1 MVKKTGNTVKSGSTR
16 TTRTS
21 RTKKTAEVTSEPV
34 MVNDAFSLINLKTNL
49 KCKSVTQKELANL
62 INEKEIIIAV
72 GPAGT
77 GKSYVS
83 VAKALELLKSSETSF
98 NRIIISKPAVEAEE
112 EHGFL
117 PGDIR
122 EKMDPFIASTID
134 IFDKIIGK
142 PNRVKME
149 ELGYLEIKPLA
160 YLRGV
165 TIDNAVLI
173 MEEAQNMSPNQ
184 MKTLLTRIGEN
195 SKYIISG
202 DLDQSDRYKNF
213 KQSGLYDAVRRHKN
227 IEEIG
232 FVEFKNKEDIVRN
245 KLISKILA
253 NYPQEEERPEE
264 KPRKDFQ
271 KGVKPKKLNIF
282 QKLALL
288 LRIKR

>member
-1 MVKKTGNTVKSGSTR
+1 MYKNINMVKKTGNTVKTGTTR

-21 RTKKTAEVTSEPV
+21 RTKKTAESSEPLV
-34 MVNDAFSLINLKTNL
+34 APDVFSLINLKTNL
-49 KCKSVTQKELANL
+49 KCKTASQKELANL
-62 INEKEIIIAV
+62 INEKEIVIAV

-83 VAKALELLKSSETSF
+83 IAKALELVRNPETKF
-98 NRIIISKPAVEAEE
+98 NKIVISKPAVEAEE

-122 EKMDPFIASTID
+122 EKMDPFIAPTID

-142 PNRVKME
+142 ANRLKLE

-160 YLRGV
+160 YLRGG
-165 TIDNAVLI
+165 TIDNSVLI

-195 SKYIISG
+195 SKFVISG

-213 KQSGLYDAVRRHKN
+213 KQSGLYDAMKHKN

-232 FVEFKNKEDIVRN
+232 FMEFKNGDIVRN
-245 KLISKILA
+245 KLITKILN
-253 NYPQEEERPEE
+253 NYPQEIEEEAPKKAWH
-264 KPRKDFQ
+264 KP
-271 KGVKPKKLNIF
+271 VKPKKISF
-282 QKLALL
+282 FRKVALL
-288 LRIKR
+288 IGFK

>member
-1 MVKKTGNTVKSGSTR
+1 MVKKNGNTVKTGT
-16 TTRTS
+16 TKTRTS
-21 RTKKTAEVTSEPV
+21 RVKKTAEVVSEPL
-34 MVNDAFSLINLKTNL
+34 MATDIFSLINLKTNL
-49 KCKSVTQKELANL
+49 KCKSATQKEFANL
-62 INEKEIIIAV
+62 ISEKEIIIAV

-77 GKSYVS
+77 GKSYIS
-83 VAKALELLKSSETSF
+83 VAKALELVKNPETKF

-122 EKMDPFIASTID
+122 DKMDPFIASTID

-142 PNRVKME
+142 ANRIKME

-165 TIDNAVLI
+165 TIDNAVLL

-202 DLDQSDRYKNF
+202 DLDQSDRYKNY
-213 KQSGLYDAVRRHKN
+213 KQSGLYDAMRHKN
-227 IEEIG
+227 VEEIG
-232 FVEFKNKEDIVRN
+232 FIEFKNTPENIVRN
-245 KLISKILA
+245 KLISKILL
-253 NYPQEEERPEE
+253 NYPQEEIKEQEI
-264 KPRKDFQ
+264 
-271 KGVKPKKLNIF
+271 VKKAWYQPKKEKKLNF
-282 QKLALL
+282 LHKLALL
-288 LRIKR
+288 IGFRR